1 MPNVTRV
8 TFNSYSGPRI
18 LGTEDFLLVPN
29 AGHWERVL
37 WLTSMVESGG
47 RFGAITMYDGTAV
60 TAGLH
65 QAVAVYPRELADED
79 FNAQDD
85 QGSFFQLLRLL
96 QSLSDFPELQ
106 QLLERFRARGWT
118 LSRDGTLR
126 YLAAGKTQIRGHS
139 KTVAAGDLV
148 YGYEIREEF
157 TPHQGVVP
165 STGASWN
172 RSKAWALDFQKV
184 FSHPSSFRAQI
195 EFGAQHFEK
204 VARNKIIHTT
214 QYSKSI
220 ERWLYGGNLD
230 NFQSAS
236 PSYDLALAVFWSHSV
251 NAPTVAYKILAD
263 AIVAADPGTDPDK
276 FAATLLRL
284 LGQKRYGRWHF
295 SETNGRWQRTR
306 QNARKVWLSS
316 LFAKDGVM
324 PQTL

>member
-1 MPNVTRV
+1 MPTVTRV

-18 LGTEDFLLVPN
+18 LGTEDFLLAPK

-79 FNAQDD
+79 FNARDD

-106 QLLERFRARGWT
+106 HLLERFRARGWT

-126 YLAAGKTQIRGHS
+126 YLVAGKTQVRGRN

-157 TPHQGVVP
+157 TPNQGAVP
-165 STGASWN
+165 STGAPWN
-172 RSKAWALDFQKV
+172 QSKAWALDFQKV

-214 QYSKSI
+214 QHSKSI

-230 NFQSAS
+230 NFHSTS
-236 PSYDLALAVFWSHSV
+236 PAYDLALAVFWSHSV
-251 NAPTVAYKILAD
+251 NAPTVAYKLLAD
-263 AIVAADPGTDPDK
+263 AIVAVDPGTDPDK

-316 LFAKDGVM
+316 LFSNDGVM